1 MGNFLDGITSLF
13 NGLANRRNVVANNA
27 VYSQRI
33 GYEQLRQIAKTGLGS
48 KIIRL
53 KAGYSLNDTLQF
65 SSTEDRIFY
74 ERALQ
79 KEVKRAGRNML
90 AYGRGIIVIY
100 ERGKSLSEPMSGI
113 PDMASVRI
121 RGFAG
126 DMVTA
131 TDASVDLNDVR
142 YLKPRFYS
150 VRGVQIHHTRVVDFR
165 YVEPPELDLPQ
176 YQYGGISEFEL
187 IYSQIINDGIV
198 ERAAPAIL
206 EKNATLFYKVKDFKD
221 LMMAGRE
228 DDLLKYFARLEDGR
242 SVYGAG
248 LIDAEDDAFVL
259 DQTLTNLADVDMITL
274 RRLAMVT
281 GIPLALLVG
290 ENVKGLNSTGD
301 NERAAFQDMIET
313 LQSDYLLDP
322 INDLMRKLGQGFVE
336 FKDNQGQTAGDRMM
350 FETQAIANAEK
361 LYIMGEDHRGYLERH
376 AVVEKDDFS
385 LMFPEPKDDYA
396 APDQV

>member
-13 NGLANRRNVVANNA
+13 NSLANRRNAAANNA
-27 VYSQRI
+27 VLSHRV

-65 SSTEDRIFY
+65 DSSEDKAFY
-74 ERALQ
+74 EKALQ
-79 KEVKRAGRNML
+79 KEVKRAARNML

-100 ERGKSLSEPMSGI
+100 ERGKLLSEPLSGV
-113 PDMASVRI
+113 PDMANIRL

-131 TDASVDLNDVR
+131 TDASVDLNDIR

-150 VRGVQIHHTRVVDFR
+150 VRGVQIHHTRVIDFR
-165 YVEPPELDLPQ
+165 YVEPPELELPN

-187 IYSQIINDGIV
+187 IYSQIINDGVV

-221 LMMAGRE
+221 LMMTGRE

-242 SVYGAG
+242 SIYGAG
-248 LIDAEDDAFVL
+248 LLDADDEAFVL

-313 LQSDYLLDP
+313 LQSDYLLEP
-322 INDLMRKLGQGFVE
+322 INELMRKLGQGAVE
-336 FKDNQGQTAGDRMM
+336 FKDNQGQTATDRMD
-350 FETQAIANAEK
+350 FETKAIANAEK
-361 LYIMGEDHRGYLERH
+361 LYIMGEDYKQYLENH
-376 AVVEKDDFS
+376 AIIEKDDFS
-385 LMFPEPKDDYA
+385 LMFPDDDDA